1 MLQLVYV
8 SSVVGRPN
16 VADILAVS
24 RRNNAH
30 AGLTGLLYGDD
41 QRFMQVLEGPEDAVE
56 AAYARIKTD
65 PRHCAAVI
73 LSRRTIEERE
83 FGPWEMAAR
92 APGEEG
98 DAFVAR
104 VEQLVANASLN
115 VRATFEGFVQ
125 VRAAA

>member
-8 SSVVGRPN
+8 SSAVGRPN
-16 VADILAVS
+16 IADILTTS
-24 RRNNAH
+24 RRNNAR

-41 QRFMQVLEGPEDAVE
+41 QRFMQVLEGPDDAVE
-56 AAYARIKTD
+56 AAYTRIKAD

-73 LSRRTIEERE
+73 LSRRTIEQRE

-98 DAFVAR
+98 EAFIAR
-104 VEQLVANASLN
+104 VEQLVAHASLN

-125 VRAAA
+125 VRNAA